1 MVTTRSGQ
9 DHELVRAIALSKA
22 TAKAEKTY
30 SKRLLG
36 PKSRPKKTQAALPFS
51 VVSQSSRARQK
62 ASSTTKPKARQGSAR
77 TKANSD
83 AGRTPRSRTA
93 QKTATLVLKKNSPV
107 SEKNKRQVA
116 EYVKRETD
124 AARSAKVVIKVG
136 SYRGPA
142 FKPVQVGWKK
152 TYPDNFFSNTVRW
165 KVGEQPFCTWLGPEV
180 IVYRDV
186 FDALK
191 DHHESKKEHKEE
203 GKDKEEVLK
212 FGPTE
217 KYLLPGH
224 GYMGNAHEFNALIEP
239 ILSCATSNNNQ
250 KLAAESLK
258 RHLLYQNGQEGSVPN
273 WHRLTDISENELA
286 VILRP
291 GGRMYQNAKNIMA
304 LFYAVMEYNI
314 QENQLSYA
322 QAKRIHEEAK
332 GAAEY
337 TDGLLAL
344 DFLVGLNMQQMFDK
358 LVIYRGLGAKS
369 AACVMCF
376 SFNFA
381 VFPVDTHV
389 FRLAQWLGWV
399 PRDCT
404 RDDAFKFLTHV
415 IPPELHRTLHQ
426 VFWHHGQLCFR
437 CGEKT
442 YHKVD
447 DPKWKETVCPLEQ
460 FGIDRFSSWKKQG
473 SPSPDKEQIRKNMG
487 EDAEKWVI
495 VPLKTDTDVAD
506 ARAAGH
512 EVLLGMMDDD
522 ASDAHLEL
530 SNIKKTPKL
539 SHKQKS
545 PTLSNEK
552 TPKGFLR
559 VTHTHAA
566 AFKKFQKLERRAK
579 DLNGCVTVPLNTD
592 KDVADAR
599 AAGHTILEAVI
610 DDAFGAQPEL
620 SNIKKNKKRYLSI
633 TYAHAAAFKQFQKS
647 TVVAQVAKASES
659 KATKRKRAPVQQS
672 ISGLKVVKV
681 QKTTTIKKKQ
691 VTVLELTTTT
701 QTLAQE
707 GAEQKEIDEEMDED
721 MDEDMDEE

>member
-9 DHELVRAIALSKA
+9 DHELFRAIELSKA
-22 TAKAEKTY
+22 TADAKKIH

-36 PKSRPKKTQAALPFS
+36 PKSRPKKTQTTLTFP
-51 VVSQSSRARQK
+51 VVSQSARAQQE
-62 ASSTTKPKARQGSAR
+62 ASSTIKLKARKGLAKTT
-77 TKANSD
+77 TKSD
-83 AGRTPRSRTA
+83 ARRTLRSRTA
-93 QKTATLVLKKNSPV
+93 QKTAASLLKENSPV
-107 SEKNKRQVA
+107 SEKKTRQVA

-124 AARSAKVVIKVG
+124 AARSARVVIKVG

-142 FKPVQVGWKK
+142 FTPVQVGWKK

-180 IVYRDV
+180 TVYRDV
-186 FDALK
+186 FGALK
-191 DHHESKKEHKEE
+191 DHHESKKEHKED

-212 FGPTE
+212 FNPTE

-224 GYMGNAHEFNALIEP
+224 AYMGNAHEFNALIEP

-258 RHLLYQNGQEGSVPN
+258 RHLLYQNGREGSVPN
-273 WHRLTDISENELA
+273 WHRLTDMSEKELA
-286 VILRP
+286 MILTP
-291 GGRMYQNAKNIMA
+291 GGRMYQNAENIMA
-304 LFYAVMEYNI
+304 LFYAVMQYNI
-314 QENQLSYA
+314 QENKLSYA
-322 QAKRIHEEAK
+322 QAERIHEEAK

-337 TDGLLAL
+337 TEGLLGL
-344 DFLVGLNMQQMFDK
+344 GFLVGLDMQQMFDK
-358 LVIYRGLGAKS
+358 LVTYRGLGAKS

-442 YHKVD
+442 YYKVD
-447 DPKWKETVCPLEQ
+447 DPKWKEAICPLEQ
-460 FGIDRFSSWKKQG
+460 FGVDRSTSWKKQA
-473 SPSPDKEQIRKNMG
+473 SPSPDKEQIQKNMD
-487 EDAEKWVI
+487 EDVDKWVI
-495 VPLKTDTDVAD
+495 IPLKTDTDVAD

-512 EVLLGMMDDD
+512 EVLLRMMDDD
-522 ASDAHLEL
+522 ASDAHLAL
-530 SNIKKTPKL
+530 SNIKETPKL

-545 PTLSNEK
+545 LNLSNKKK
-552 TPKGFLR
+552 TLKGFLR
-559 VTHTHAA
+559 VTHTQAA

-592 KDVADAR
+592 KDIADAR
-599 AAGHTILEAVI
+599 AAGHTVLEAVI

-633 TYAHAAAFKQFQKS
+633 TYADAAAFKQFQK
-647 TVVAQVAKASES
+647 TTMITRVARASDSE
-659 KATKRKRAPVQQS
+659 ANKRKRAPVLQS
-672 ISGLKVVKV
+672 VGGLKVVKV
-681 QKTTTIKKKQ
+681 QKTTTTKKQQ
-691 VTVLELTTTT
+691 VTVLELTTTS
-701 QTLAQE
+701 QILAQE
-707 GAEQKEIDEEMDED
+707 GAEEKEINED
-721 MDEDMDEE
+721 MDEDMDEV

>member
-22 TAKAEKTY
+22 TAKAEKTH

-36 PKSRPKKTQAALPFS
+36 PRSRPKKTQATLPFS

-62 ASSTTKPKARQGSAR
+62 ASSITKPKARQGSAKA
-77 TKANSD
+77 KANSD

-93 QKTATLVLKKNSPV
+93 QKTATSVLKKNSPV
-107 SEKNKRQVA
+107 SEKKKRQVA

-124 AARSAKVVIKVG
+124 AARSANVVIKVG
-136 SYRGPA
+136 SYRAPA
-142 FKPVQVGWKK
+142 FKLAQVGRKK
-152 TYPDNFFSNTVRW
+152 IYPNNFFSNTVRW
-165 KVGEQPFCTWLGPEV
+165 KVGEQPFFTWLGPEV
-180 IVYRDV
+180 IVYRNV

-191 DHHESKKEHKEE
+191 NHHESKKEHKEE
-203 GKDKEEVLK
+203 VLK
-212 FGPTE
+212 FDPTE

-224 GYMGNAHEFNALIEP
+224 AYTGNAHEFNALIEP
-239 ILSCATSNNNQ
+239 LLSCATSNNNQ

-286 VILRP
+286 IILRP
-291 GGRMYQNAKNIMA
+291 GGRMYQNAENIMA

-314 QENQLSYA
+314 QENHLSYA
-322 QAKRIHEEAK
+322 QAKKIHEEAK
-332 GAAEY
+332 GAADY

-344 DFLVGLNMQQMFDK
+344 EFLVGLDMQQMFDK

-399 PRDCT
+399 PQGCT

-437 CGEKT
+437 CNGDT
-442 YHKVD
+442 YDKVD
-447 DPKWKETVCPLEQ
+447 NPKWKETICPLEQ
-460 FGIDRFSSWKKQG
+460 FGIDRFSIWKKQV
-473 SPSPDKEQIRKNMG
+473 SSNPEKEQTRKNTG
-487 EDAEKWVI
+487 ADAEQWVI

-512 EVLLGMMDDD
+512 EVLLGTMDDD
-522 ASDAHLEL
+522 ASDAHLAP

-539 SHKQKS
+539 SHKQRLPS
-545 PTLSNEK
+545 LSNKKK

-559 VTHTHAA
+559 VTHSHAV
-566 AFKKFQKLERRAK
+566 AFKKFQKFQKLERKAK
-579 DLNGCVTVPLNTD
+579 DLNGCVTVPLNTE

-599 AAGHTILEAVI
+599 AAGYTVLEAVI

-633 TYAHAAAFKQFQKS
+633 THAHAAAFKQFQKS
-647 TVVAQVAKASES
+647 TVAAGAKASETNAS
-659 KATKRKRAPVQQS
+659 KRKRGPVQQS

-681 QKTTTIKKKQ
+681 QKTTTTKKKQ

-707 GAEQKEIDEEMDED
+707 GAEEK
-721 MDEDMDEE
+721 